1 MRDQPPA
8 EPTPFAYEPPDP
20 DRPASGAATEE
31 AADSAPVSTLE
42 RLGPYA
48 AWKHR
53 PFTLFSTGFAAALIG
68 GQIQSAAIAW
78 EIFSHGQREIDLG
91 WLGLVQAIP
100 VMLFALP
107 AGYVAD
113 HFDRR
118 RVVIVG
124 QIISLLCSIALAVL
138 SYHAARGT
146 LAYGWFYLP
155 LFISSAA
162 FTFNRAAR
170 HAMLPALVPAKVF
183 TNAVTWNSSIF
194 ELSQVIGPN
203 LGGIVIALQ
212 YKSGQSLWI
221 AYALAVLGQLLYIAF
236 LAFMRLAPIAE
247 TRHVIDRGIASGI
260 RFVWRTKII
269 LATIT
274 LDLFAVLLGGATYM
288 LPAVA
293 VKVLHVGPIGFCLL
307 RAAPSIGA
315 ITMAFLQAHLPPMK
329 RAGPVLLW
337 SVAAFGLA
345 TIGFGL
351 STSFL
356 LSMILLFFTGA
367 FDNISVVIR
376 HTLVQ
381 VLTPDAMRGRV
392 SAVNNVFIGASNE
405 LGGWESGVTA
415 QYLGLVPSIIAGGI
429 GTLAVVGLVAVV
441 WPQIRRFGSLHD
453 AAVADGTQQ

>member
-1 MRDQPPA
+1 MSNESPA
-8 EPTPFAYEPPDP
+8 EPSPFAYEPADP

-31 AADSAPVSTLE
+31 TRDIPSELTGGSPAP
-42 RLGPYA
+42 GPYA

-53 PFTLFSTGFAAALIG
+53 PFTLFSTGFAGALIG
-68 GQIQSAAIAW
+68 GQIQSAAVAW

-100 VMLFALP
+100 VMLLALP

-118 RVVIVG
+118 KVVMIG
-124 QIISLLCSIALAVL
+124 QIVSLLCSIALAIL
-138 SYHAARGT
+138 SYHAARGSIN
-146 LAYGWFYLP
+146 YEWFYVP
-155 LFISSAA
+155 LFVSSAA

-221 AYALAVLGQLLYIAF
+221 AYVLAVLGQLLYIAF
-236 LAFMRLAPIAE
+236 LAWMRLAPVAE
-247 TRHVIDRGIASGI
+247 TNRSVVDRGIASGI

-315 ITMAFLQAHLPPMK
+315 IGMAFLQAHLPPMK
-329 RAGPVLLW
+329 RAGPMLLW
-337 SVAAFGLA
+337 SVAGFGLA

-351 STSFL
+351 CRSFL

-381 VLTPDAMRGRV
+381 VLTPDSMRGRV

-405 LGGWESGVTA
+405 LGGWESGMTA
-415 QYLGLVPSIIAGGI
+415 QYMGLVPSIIAGGI
-429 GTLAVVGLVAVV
+429 GTLVVVGLVAFI
-441 WPQIRRFGSLHD
+441 WPQVRRFGSLHD
-453 AAVADGTQQ
+453 AKAAE